1 MSDHDNAH
9 DIQHHVKRY
18 LFVFYAL
25 IVGTVITV
33 AASRL
38 PISSVALTVAIA
50 LFIACIKGF
59 LVAGYF
65 MHLISEK
72 KMIYG
77 ILVADRFLFRRPDVS
92 YNVVDEHNSMIHSDD
107 CIQLNV
113 AESVPSGF
121 YRRVHPAGGWA
132 SAVWSLM
139 NYLSPERPRAGTCCR
154 HRFRRGGAGP
164 DLLRTIFFE
173 KT

>member
-1 MSDHDNAH
+1 MTELLDTNPKSHGAHDSH
-9 DIQHHVKRY
+9 DDIQHHVKRY

-25 IVGTVITV
+25 IVGTVVTV

-38 PISSVALTVAIA
+38 HIDSVALTVAIA

-77 ILVADRFLFRRPDVS
+77 ILLATGFFFTGLMFLTIW
-92 YNVVDEHNSMIHSDD
+92 SMHPSSLIHMR
-107 CIQLNV
+107 Q
-113 AESVPSGF
+113 
-121 YRRVHPAGGWA
+121 
-132 SAVWSLM
+132 
-139 NYLSPERPRAGTCCR
+139 
-154 HRFRRGGAGP
+154 
-164 DLLRTIFFE
+164 
-173 KT
+173 

>member
-1 MSDHDNAH
+1 MSDSHNHD

-25 IVGTVITV
+25 IVGTIVTV
-33 AASRL
+33 MASRL
-38 PISSVALTVAIA
+38 HIDSVALTIAIA

-77 ILVADRFLFRRPDVS
+77 ILLATVFFFIGLMFLT
-92 YNVVDEHNSMIHSDD
+92 
-107 CIQLNV
+107 
-113 AESVPSGF
+113 
-121 YRRVHPAGGWA
+121 
-132 SAVWSLM
+132 VWSM
-139 NYLSPERPRAGTCCR
+139 NPNSLV
-154 HRFRRGGAGP
+154 HMQ
-164 DLLRTIFFE
+164 
-173 KT
+173 